1 MTSTAIRLSPFLA
14 LALAACGGGAP
25 KNDQALNVLDKSLA
39 GNAVN
44 AQDVDP
50 ALAASLED
58 QIMVDPSL
66 SAQANRDSVRPP
78 AEPMRAPIP
87 ADGPASGQANGDAAT
102 GKLLA
107 APKAVA
113 MDAPETPMTLGALA
127 SQQARRNGQS
137 CGAELGYSQGWA
149 TRLPADLPLYPRAR
163 VSEAAGSDAGG
174 CRAVSFTSGA
184 PLQSILDFYYT
195 QAVRGG
201 FTAEHRV
208 DGAEHM
214 LGGTRA
220 KDEGAFIIIA
230 RARAGGGTE
239 VDLITNNGR

>member
-1 MTSTAIRLSPFLA
+1 MISSAIRLSPLLA
-14 LALAACGGGAP
+14 LALAACGSGQ
-25 KNDQALNVLDKSLA
+25 KNDQALNALDRSLA

-78 AEPMRAPIP
+78 AEPMRAPVP
-87 ADGPASGQANGDAAT
+87 ADGPATANVGT
-102 GKLLA
+102 GKLLS

-113 MDAPETPMTLGALA
+113 MDAPEAPTTLGALA
-127 SQQARRNGQS
+127 SQQARRAGQS
-137 CGAELGYSQGWA
+137 CGAELGYSQAWA
-149 TRLPADLPLYPRAR
+149 TRLPADLPLFPQAR
-163 VSEAAGSDAGG
+163 VTEAAGSDAGG

-184 PLQSILDFYYT
+184 ALQTVLDYYYT

-208 DGAEHM
+208 DGGEHT
-214 LGGTRA
+214 LGGTRG
-220 KDEGAFIIIA
+220 KDDGAFVVIA
-230 RARAGGGTE
+230 RARPGGGTE

>member
-1 MTSTAIRLSPFLA
+1 MTSSAIRLSPLFA
-14 LALAACGGGAP
+14 LALAACGSGQ
-25 KNDQALNVLDKSLA
+25 KSDQALNALDTSLA

-78 AEPMRAPIP
+78 AEPMRAPVP
-87 ADGPASGQANGDAAT
+87 AGGPNAVNVGT
-102 GKLLA
+102 GKLLS

-113 MDAPETPMTLGALA
+113 MDAPDGPTTLGALA
-127 SQQARRNGQS
+127 SQQARRAGQS
-137 CGAELGYSQGWA
+137 CGAELGYSQAWA
-149 TRLPADLPLYPRAR
+149 TRLPADMPLFPQAR
-163 VSEAAGSDAGG
+163 VTEAAGSDAGG

-184 PLQSILDFYYT
+184 PLQTVLDFYYT
-195 QAVRGG
+195 RAVRAG
-201 FTAEHRV
+201 FTAEHRA
-208 DGAEHM
+208 DGVEHM

-220 KDEGAFIIIA
+220 KDDGAFIVIA
-230 RARAGGGTE
+230 RARSGGGTE
-239 VDLITNNGR
+239 VDLIANNGR

>member
-1 MTSTAIRLSPFLA
+1 MVLPAIRLIPFAA
-14 LALAACGGGAP
+14 LALAACGGQ
-25 KNDQALNVLDKSLA
+25 KTDQLNALDQSLA

-66 SAQANRDSVRPP
+66 SAQSNRDAVRPP
-78 AEPMRAPIP
+78 KEPMRAPIP
-87 ADGPASGQANGDAAT
+87 GDAPAAGET
-102 GKLLA
+102 GKLMS

-113 MDAPETPMTLGALA
+113 MDAADTPATLGALA
-127 SQQARRNGQS
+127 NQQAKSRGQS
-137 CGAELGYSQGWA
+137 CGGNLGYSQGWA
-149 TRLPADLPLYPRAR
+149 TRLPADVPLFPRAR
-163 VSEAAGSDAGG
+163 VTEAAGSDAGG

-184 PLQSILDFYYT
+184 ALQTVIDFYYT
-195 QAVRGG
+195 QAVRAG
-201 FTAEHRV
+201 FSADHRA

-220 KDEGAFIIIA
+220 RDGGAFVVMA

-239 VDLITNNGR
+239 VDLLTNNGK

>member
-1 MTSTAIRLSPFLA
+1 MASSAIRLSPLFA
-14 LALAACGGGAP
+14 LALVACGGGGP
-25 KNDQALNVLDKSLA
+25 KNDQALNALDKSLA

-87 ADGPASGQANGDAAT
+87 ADGPATGDAAT
-102 GKLLA
+102 GKLLS

-113 MDAPETPMTLGALA
+113 MDAPEAPMTLGALA
-127 SQQARRNGQS
+127 SQQARRNGRS

-184 PLQSILDFYYT
+184 PLQTILDFYYT
-195 QAVRGG
+195 QAVKGG
-201 FTAEHRV
+201 FAAEHRV

-220 KDEGAFIIIA
+220 KDEGAFIVIA
-230 RARAGGGTE
+230 RATAGGGTE

>member
-1 MTSTAIRLSPFLA
+1 MTSSAIRLSPLFA
-14 LALAACGGGAP
+14 LALAACGSGQ
-25 KNDQALNVLDKSLA
+25 KNDQALNALDQSLA

-66 SAQANRDSVRPP
+66 SAQANRDSIRPP

-87 ADGPASGQANGDAAT
+87 ADGPAAKDIAA
-102 GKLLA
+102 GKLLP
-107 APKAVA
+107 APKPVA
-113 MDAPETPMTLGALA
+113 MDAPEGPTTLGALA
-127 SQQARRNGQS
+127 SQQAKRNGQS
-137 CGAELGYSQGWA
+137 CGGELGYSQGWA
-149 TRLPADLPLYPRAR
+149 TRLPADMPLFPSAR

-184 PLQSILDFYYT
+184 ALQTILDFYYT

-208 DGAEHM
+208 DGGEHM

-220 KDEGAFIIIA
+220 RDDGAFIVIA

-239 VDLITNNGR
+239 VDLIANNGR

>member
-1 MTSTAIRLSPFLA
+1 MASTVIRLSALFA
-14 LALAACGGGAP
+14 LALAACSGGQ
-25 KNDQALNVLDKSLA
+25 KNDQALNALDQSLA

-66 SAQANRDSVRPP
+66 SAQANRDSIRPP

-87 ADGPASGQANGDAAT
+87 AEARAAADAGA

-113 MDAPETPMTLGALA
+113 MDAPDGPTTLGARA
-127 SQQARRNGQS
+127 SQQARRTGQS
-137 CGAELGYSQGWA
+137 CGAELAYSHGWA
-149 TRLPADLPLYPRAR
+149 TRLPADVPLYPRAR
-163 VSEAAGSDAGG
+163 VTEAAGSDAGG
-174 CRAVSFTSGA
+174 CRAISFTSSA
-184 PLQSILDFYYT
+184 PLQTIIDFYYT

-201 FTAEHRV
+201 FSADHRV

-220 KDEGAFIIIA
+220 RDDGAFVVIA
-230 RARAGGGTE
+230 RARPGGTE

>member
-1 MTSTAIRLSPFLA
+1 MTSSAIRLSPLFA
-14 LALAACGGGAP
+14 LALAACGGGGQ
-25 KNDQALNVLDKSLA
+25 KNDQALNALDRSLA

-78 AEPMRAPIP
+78 AEPMRAPVP
-87 ADGPASGQANGDAAT
+87 PDGPATANVGT

-113 MDAPETPMTLGALA
+113 MNAPETPMTLGALA
-127 SQQARRNGQS
+127 SQQARRTGQS
-137 CGAELGYSQGWA
+137 CGAELGYSQTWA
-149 TRLPADLPLYPRAR
+149 ARLPADLPLFPQAR
-163 VSEAAGSDAGG
+163 VTEAAGSDAGG

-184 PLQSILDFYYT
+184 ALQTVLDFYYT

-208 DGAEHM
+208 DGGEHM
-214 LGGTRA
+214 LGGTRG
-220 KDEGAFIIIA
+220 KDDGAFIVIA

-239 VDLITNNGR
+239 VDLIANNGR